1 MQLMPG
7 GSFAR
12 WDAKVSHCLAWCTED
27 RRRASVILV
36 LLCLVLFVPGV
47 FSRPPVDRTEVRYA
61 ISARIML
68 ETGDWLVPR
77 DKKGAEVGRPVGI
90 LWLQGLSTWLFGPDT
105 YDAIWTY
112 RLPSLV
118 GATLAVLFLFLGM
131 RSIVGARA
139 AFCAAVL
146 TAHSLF
152 LAIQARLALPQ
163 AGAMAAA
170 IVAQTSLARLY
181 VDYGCISARRRGRA
195 VMTFWA
201 ALGTGI
207 LLNSFIVPVLAALT
221 IIGLLVQDRSLR
233 WLSGASHLPGLLLAV
248 LIASPWPLSF
258 WLSIADPT
266 PDPTLSLIAWLS
278 LVVDAQYM
286 NHEAFPGSFVLMA
299 WIGLLPCILLVYASC
314 KLTWRHRG
322 KPAVRFLVA
331 WLVPYIVVL
340 ELISDK
346 PPLYMVQYAL
356 PALALA
362 VALRITDNPLTG
374 PPEPVAVPLWSRVI
388 WGSVG
393 LIMASAAFGLQTWA
407 GEPVSLSLAVA
418 AVAVTLLFAATA
430 VAWPRCSALAATS
443 FSLAGAAVAY
453 WLIIAMILPPSSKV
467 WPSVRVAELRDA
479 LRTCYPEPPILAGFA
494 EPSAVFLLG
503 TDTVLTTGAGVPE
516 ALAASPRALAF
527 VERRHMPLFKGALGD
542 QGSEMPVR
550 VACVSGQ
557 NALTSRRRQLI
568 EVYGNS
574 PLPADP
580 ACTVPARY
588 VCPD

>member
-1 MQLMPG
+1 MADG
-7 GSFAR
+7 VFAKY
-12 WDAKVSHCLAWCTED
+12 DAKVSRWLAWCADD
-27 RRRASVILV
+27 RRRASIILV

-61 ISARIML
+61 MSARIML

-90 LWLQGLSTWLFGPDT
+90 LWLQALSTRLFGPDT

-112 RLPSLV
+112 RIPSLL

-131 RSIVGARA
+131 RSIVGAQA

-170 IVAQTSLARLY
+170 IVVQASLARLY
-181 VDYGCISARRRGRA
+181 VSYGYISARRRNRA
-195 VMTFWA
+195 VLTFWA
-201 ALGTGI
+201 ALGAGI

-221 IIGLLVQDRSLR
+221 IVGLLVQDRSLE
-233 WLSGASHLPGLLLAV
+233 WLRGASHVPGLMLAI

-266 PDPTLSLIAWLS
+266 PDPALSLIAWLS

-299 WIGLLPCILLVYASC
+299 WIGLLPCILLVYASYQ
-314 KLTWRHRG
+314 LAWQHRG
-322 KPAVRFLVA
+322 KPAIRFLVA
-331 WLVPYIVVL
+331 WLVPYIAVL

-356 PALALA
+356 PALAVA
-362 VALRITDNPLTG
+362 VALRISDNPLTG
-374 PPEPVAVPLWSRVI
+374 SPRPVPAPLWSRMI
-388 WGSVG
+388 WGVVG
-393 LIMASAAFGLQTWA
+393 LILASAALGLQLWA
-407 GEPVSLSLAVA
+407 GEPLSLSLVAA
-418 AVAVTLLFAATA
+418 AVAVSILFAATA

-467 WPSVRVAELRDA
+467 WPSVRLAELREA
-479 LRTCYPEPPILAGFA
+479 LRTCYPGPSILAGYS

-503 TDTVLTTGAGVPE
+503 SDTMMTTGSGVPE
-516 ALAASPRALAF
+516 ALAAGSRALAF
-527 VERRHMPLFKGALGD
+527 IEHKHMPSFEAALGE
-542 QGSEMPVR
+542 QRSEAPVR

-557 NALTSRRRQLI
+557 NALTSRKRQVI
-568 EVYGNS
+568 EVYARA
-574 PLPADP
+574 PLPGDP
-580 ACTVPARY
+580 ACTVPALY
-588 VCPD
+588 QCPD